1 MEYESSGAFITSVLE
16 LKLDVNTM
24 FEWQRHSQS
33 MEGVPAYQELLD
45 FIDLR
50 AQASETSLTHVKKP
64 TRPDHK
70 RPTSS
75 FKPITSFAAQYAST
89 QTCPYMFARN
99 SNL

>member
-1 MEYESSGAFITSVLE
+1 
-16 LKLDVNTM
+16 M

-33 MEGVPAYQELLD
+33 MEGVPEYQELLD

-70 RPTSS
+70 RPASS
-75 FKPITSFAAQYAST
+75 FKPITSFAAQYASALKPVSLVKLKT
-89 QTCPYMFARN
+89 SLIIMFARN
-99 SNL
+99 SNLLV